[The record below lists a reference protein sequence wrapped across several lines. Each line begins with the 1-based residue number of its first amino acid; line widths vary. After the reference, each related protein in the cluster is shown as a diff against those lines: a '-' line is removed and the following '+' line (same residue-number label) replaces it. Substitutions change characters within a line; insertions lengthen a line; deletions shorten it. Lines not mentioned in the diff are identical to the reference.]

1 MTKLLK
7 LGILFSTAVRAVV
20 VAKLLI
26 LSILFLTSFLLTL
39 RAVVVAKLL
48 IGDNSNI
55 GAFYLNNCGLHL
67 NEKGLATSYK
77 FVNFI

>member
-26 LSILFLTSFLLTL
+26 LGILFLTSFLLTL

-48 IGDNSNI
+48 IGDNSN